1 MGHKRCQALKKTRVL
16 LNIHWSQTMSSFK
29 EDKCIVKYTWVTND
43 VNLERR
49 QVYC

>member
-1 MGHKRCQALKKTRVL
+1 MGYK
-16 LNIHWSQTMSSFK
+16 SFK

-43 VNLERR
+43 VNFERR